1 MESIWDRANPQLRD
15 LAVYQPGKP
24 IEETAR
30 ELGCEPSEIIK
41 LASNENPLGPSPKA
55 IEAMRDAIENA
66 HLYPDGGAFYLRNAI
81 AQKLNVTPD
90 HILLGN
96 GSNEII
102 ELLAHAFL
110 ERGDAIVTSEHA
122 FVAYKIIARVF
133 GAQTIE
139 APSRDYGHDLDAI
152 LDAITDRSELIFIV
166 NPNNPTGTLLSAD
179 AIEHFMTRVPPA
191 VVVVFDEAY
200 YEFVDRMP
208 DTLRYVRDGRNVVTL
223 RTFSKIHGL
232 ASLRVGYGI
241 APPEL
246 IEVMHKTRQ
255 PFNVSGVGQVAALA
269 ALADEEHQ
277 RETKRLVDEGR
288 AFFEK
293 EFRAMKLSF
302 VPSAANFVL
311 VKVGDGL
318 AVFRA
323 LLQRKVIVRAMKGY
337 NLPEWIRITIGTMDQ
352 NRKCITAL
360 RQVLACST
368 GILPADCASHEL
380 PRLCVE
386 SPTSV
391 RTTLHRPHKPLHR
404 QGPSVAPDRESCPQ

>member
-30 ELGCEPSEIIK
+30 ELGCEPSEITK

-66 HLYPDGGAFYLRNAI
+66 HLYPDGGAFYLRNEI
-81 AQKLNVTPD
+81 AKRLNVTPD

-152 LDAITDRSELIFIV
+152 LGAITDRTELIFIV
-166 NPNNPTGTLLSAD
+166 NPNNPTGTLLSAG

-200 YEFVDRMP
+200 YEFVDQMP

-269 ALADEEHQ
+269 ALADEDHQ

-323 LLQRKVIVRAMKGY
+323 LLKRKVIVRGMKGY
-337 NLPEWIRITIGTMDQ
+337 NLPEWIRITIGTIDQ
-352 NRKCITAL
+352 NQKCITAL
-360 RQVLACST
+360 RQVL
-368 GILPADCASHEL
+368 GL
-380 PRLCVE
+380 
-386 SPTSV
+386 
-391 RTTLHRPHKPLHR
+391 
-404 QGPSVAPDRESCPQ
+404 

>member
-1 MESIWDRANPQLRD
+1 MLISVLIFILHNYIYKSNNNFHYIILYEGTLQLYCTKVRYKDRKSTRLNSSHGYISY
-15 LAVYQPGKP
+15 AVFCLKKK
-24 IEETAR
+24 T
-30 ELGCEPSEIIK
+30 
-41 LASNENPLGPSPKA
+41 NENPLGPSPKA
-55 IEAMRDAIENA
+55 IEAMRDAIEDA

-81 AQKLNVTPD
+81 AKKLDVTPD
-90 HILLGN
+90 HIILGN

-110 ERGDAIVTSEHA
+110 ERGDAIVISEHA

-133 GAQTIE
+133 GAETIE

-152 LDAITDRSELIFIV
+152 LDAITDRSELIFIA

-179 AIEHFMTRVPPA
+179 VIERFMARVTPQ
-191 VVVVFDEAY
+191 VLVVFDEAY
-200 YEFVDRMP
+200 YEFVDEMP
-208 DTLRYVRDGRNVVTL
+208 DTLRYMREERNVVTL

-241 APPEL
+241 DRPEL
-246 IEVMHKTRQ
+246 LEVMQKTRE
-255 PFNVSGVGQVAALA
+255 PFNVNGIGQVGALA

-293 EFRAMKLSF
+293 EFRAIKLSF

-323 LLQRKVIVRAMKGY
+323 
-337 NLPEWIRITIGTMDQ
+337 
-352 NRKCITAL
+352 
-360 RQVLACST
+360 
-368 GILPADCASHEL
+368 
-380 PRLCVE
+380 
-386 SPTSV
+386 
-391 RTTLHRPHKPLHR
+391 
-404 QGPSVAPDRESCPQ
+404 

>member
-122 FVAYKIIARVF
+122 FIAYKIIARVF

-152 LDAITDRSELIFIV
+152 LDAITNRSDLIFIV

-200 YEFVDRMP
+200 YEFVDQMP

-311 VKVGDGL
+311 VKVSDGL

-352 NRKCITAL
+352 NQKCITAL
-360 RQVLACST
+360 RQVL
-368 GILPADCASHEL
+368 GL
-380 PRLCVE
+380 
-386 SPTSV
+386 
-391 RTTLHRPHKPLHR
+391 
-404 QGPSVAPDRESCPQ
+404 